1 MLNNDVLRSVRF
13 SLDASDAKIAE
24 IIRLS
29 GGQVDKTEVTALL
42 KKDREEGYRE
52 CSDELLAHFLN
63 GLVLY
68 LRGPDKDRPLRPIEL
83 PVTNNLVLKKLR
95 VAFELQ
101 EDDVHAIL
109 KTAGFSVSKPE
120 LNALFRKPGSKNYR
134 ACGDQ
139 LLRNFLKGLSETRRG
154 STPARPSRADQSGGP
169 PPAGTPS

>member
-13 SLDASDAKIAE
+13 SLDASDAKVAE

-29 GGQVDKTEVTALL
+29 GGEADRDEVTAILR
-42 KKDREEGYRE
+42 KDGEEGYRE

-95 VAFELQ
+95 VAFDLQ
-101 EDDVHAIL
+101 EDDMHAIL
-109 KTAGFSVSKPE
+109 KAAGFAVSKPE
-120 LNALFRKPGSKNYR
+120 LSAMFRKPGSKNYR

-154 STPARPSRADQSGGP
+154 STLARPHRAD
-169 PPAGTPS
+169 